1 MELGGLLA
9 ADGQRTAGIGGS
21 LRLRAYA
28 FVRSVDPAIYLLN
41 TAIPFVDD
49 IFSQLREAA
58 DTRVLAEIR
67 DGEITGVTG
76 NELLELVR
84 KARTFIASKKL
95 RKGDR
100 CGLLA
105 ANSIRWVAV
114 DLALMAE
121 GLIVVPLYSRQAP
134 AELVAMMKD
143 CTPSLVCCGDAA
155 LRDGIS
161 ENWKEAPRQYLF
173 DEIFAGVDG
182 VQLERP
188 QVAKDDP
195 VKIIYTSG
203 TSGEAKG
210 VVLTA
215 ANVGFMLDRTAERL
229 SELMSM
235 SMSGVDSGQ
244 DRIFHYLPFTFA
256 ASWIALLTFLK
267 RRSLVTINMDLAKIA
282 NDMRVVAPDYF
293 LNVPQLLER
302 MRRAVDEQLWQTGG
316 VAQAIYSRAKAAWV
330 RQQEKQPKAG
340 DALWLGLANR
350 LVFPA
355 IRKKM
360 IGKNLKALI
369 CGSAPLSAETQ
380 LYFMMLGIR
389 VLQVYGLTETTA
401 ICTMDDPNQV
411 EVGRVGPAI
420 AGMEMRLGE
429 NDEIVVRGPNIF
441 LKYWNRPEQTAEALR
456 DGWFHTGDQGE
467 VNAAGNWRIA
477 GRIKNLIVL
486 GSGHKISPEPIENAI
501 AKLLPDAQQVVIVG
515 NGWGYL
521 SVLVTGS
528 VAPENVQ
535 AALDAVNTEL
545 PHYKQVRAFRVIPD
559 PFSIENGLL
568 TVNGKLKR
576 DAIAGRMKEKIED
589 MYRVRQAV

>member
-1 MELGGLLA
+1 LSTLG
-9 ADGQRTAGIGGS
+9 
-21 LRLRAYA
+21 
-28 FVRSVDPAIYLLN
+28 
-41 TAIPFVDD
+41 PFVGE
-49 IFSQLREAA
+49 IFSHLNAA
-58 DTRVLAEIR
+58 ANTRILAEIR
-67 DGEITGVTG
+67 EGEVTGVTG
-76 NELLELVR
+76 SELLELVR
-84 KARTFIASKKL
+84 KARTFIASKGL

-105 ANSIRWVAV
+105 ANSIRWVAM

-143 CTPSLVCCGDAA
+143 CTPALVCCGGAA
-155 LRDGIS
+155 LRDGIAQS
-161 ENWKEAPRQYLF
+161 WADAPPQFVF
-173 DEIFAGVDG
+173 DEIFAGVEG

-188 QVAKDDP
+188 QVGIDSP
-195 VKIIYTSG
+195 VTIIYTSG

-215 ANVGFMLDRTAERL
+215 ANVGFMLERTGERL
-229 SELMSM
+229 GELMS
-235 SMSGVDSGQ
+235 SAPSGSAGQ

-267 RRSLVTINMDLAKIA
+267 RRSLVTINMDLARIA
-282 NDMRVVAPDYF
+282 SDMRIVAPDYF

-316 VAQAIYSRAKAAWV
+316 VAQAIYERAKGAWAR
-330 RQQEKQPKAG
+330 RQDGQARAG
-340 DALWLGLANR
+340 DGVWLGLANA

-401 ICTMDDPNQV
+401 ICTMDDPNRV
-411 EVGRVGPAI
+411 EVGLVGPAI
-420 AGMEMRLGE
+420 RGMEMRLGE
-429 NDEIVVRGPNIF
+429 NDEIVVRGPNVF
-441 LKYWNRPEQTAEALR
+441 SGYWNRPEQTAEALR
-456 DGWFHTGDQGE
+456 GGWFHTGDQGE

-477 GRIKNLIVL
+477 GRIKNLIIL
-486 GSGHKISPEPIENAI
+486 GSGHKISPEPIESAI
-501 AKLLPDAQQVVIVG
+501 AKNLPGAQQVVIVG
-515 NGWGYL
+515 NGRGYL
-521 SVLVTGS
+521 SVIVTGS
-528 VAPENVQ
+528 VTAEHVQ
-535 AALDAVNTEL
+535 SALDVVNPDL
-545 PHYKQVRAFRVIPD
+545 PHYKQVRAFFVREEA
-559 PFSIENGLL
+559 FSIESGTL

-576 DAIAGRMKEKIED
+576 DVIAARMKDSIEEI
-589 MYRVRQAV
+589 YGVRQAV

>member
-1 MELGGLLA
+1 M
-9 ADGQRTAGIGGS
+9 S
-21 LRLRAYA
+21 
-28 FVRSVDPAIYLLN
+28 
-41 TAIPFVDD
+41 FVDD
-49 IFSQLREAA
+49 TFGALERTGSATA
-58 DTRVLAEIR
+58 LAEIR
-67 DGEITGVTG
+67 DGEVAGVTG
-76 NELLELVR
+76 SELLEMVR
-84 KARTFIASKKL
+84 KARTFIASKGLK
-95 RKGDR
+95 KGER
-100 CGLLA
+100 CGLLG
-105 ANSIRWVAV
+105 ANSIRWVAI

-143 CTPSLVCCGDAA
+143 CSPALVCCGDAG
-155 LRDGIS
+155 LRDAIAQS
-161 ENWKEAPRQYLF
+161 WAEAPPGFLF

-182 VQLERP
+182 VRLEGP
-188 QVAKDDP
+188 QVGMDNP
-195 VKIIYTSG
+195 VTIIYTSG

-215 ANVGFMLDRTAERL
+215 ANVSFMLERTAERL
-229 SELMSM
+229 EQLI
-235 SMSGVDSGQ
+235 SGSSSHVREQ

-256 ASWIALLTFLK
+256 ASWIALLTFMK
-267 RRSLVTINMDLAKIA
+267 RRSLVTINMDLTKIA

-316 VAQAIYSRAKAAWV
+316 VAQAIYSRAKGAWARWQDGRV
-330 RQQEKQPKAG
+330 KAG
-340 DALWLGLANR
+340 DPIWLGLANV

-369 CGSAPLSAETQ
+369 CGSAPLSVETQ

-401 ICTMDDPNQV
+401 ICTMDDPNRV

-420 AGMEMRLGE
+420 PGMEMKLGE
-429 NDEIVVRGPNIF
+429 HDEILVRGPNVF
-441 LKYWNRPEQTAEALR
+441 PGYWKRPEQTAEALR

-467 VNAAGNWRIA
+467 VDAAGNWRIA

-501 AKLLPDAQQVVIVG
+501 AKILPEAQQVVVVG
-515 NGWGYL
+515 NGRGYL
-521 SVLVTGS
+521 SAIVTGK
-528 VAPENVQ
+528 VGAEHVQ
-535 AALDAVNTEL
+535 SALDVVNPEL
-545 PHYKQVRAFRVIPD
+545 PHYKQVRAFVVRGEA
-559 PFSIENGLL
+559 FSIESGTL

-576 DAIAGRMKEKIED
+576 DVIAARMKDEIEE

>member
-1 MELGGLLA
+1 MSTL
-9 ADGQRTAGIGGS
+9 
-21 LRLRAYA
+21 
-28 FVRSVDPAIYLLN
+28 
-41 TAIPFVDD
+41 IPFIGE
-49 IFSQLREAA
+49 IFSQLQAAA
-58 DTRVLAEIR
+58 DTRILAEIR
-67 DGEITGVTG
+67 EGEVTGVTG
-76 NELLELVR
+76 DELLELVR
-84 KARTFIASKKL
+84 KARTFIAAKGL
-95 RKGDR
+95 RKGER

-105 ANSIRWVAV
+105 ANSIRWEAM

-143 CTPSLVCCGDAA
+143 CTPGMVCCGDAA
-155 LRDGIS
+155 LRDAIAQS
-161 ENWKEAPRQYLF
+161 WTEAPPQFLF
-173 DEIFAGVDG
+173 EEIFAGVDG

-188 QVAKDDP
+188 QVGNDSP
-195 VKIIYTSG
+195 LTIIYTSG

-215 ANVGFMLDRTAERL
+215 ANVGFMLERTAERL
-229 SELMSM
+229 EQLMSG
-235 SMSGVDSGQ
+235 SSSGSRSGLGRQ

-267 RRSLVTINMDLAKIA
+267 RRSLVTINMDLTKIA

-316 VAQAIYSRAKAAWV
+316 VVQAVYSRAKGAWAR
-330 RQQEKQPKAG
+330 RQEGQAKPG
-340 DALWLGLANR
+340 DAVWLGLANW

-360 IGKNLKALI
+360 IGRNLKALI

-380 LYFMMLGIR
+380 LYFLMLGIR

-401 ICTMDDPNQV
+401 ICTMDDPNRV

-420 AGMEMRLGE
+420 PGMEMKLGE
-429 NDEIVVRGPNIF
+429 HDEILVRGPNVF
-441 LKYWNRPEQTAEALR
+441 TGYWNRREQTAEDLR

-501 AKLLPDAQQVVIVG
+501 AKNLPEAQQVVVVG
-515 NGWGYL
+515 NGRGYL
-521 SVLVTGS
+521 SAIVTGN
-528 VAPENVQ
+528 VAAEHVQ
-535 AALDAVNTEL
+535 SALDVVNPEL
-545 PHYKQVRAFRVIPD
+545 PHYKQVRAFVVRGEA
-559 PFSIENGLL
+559 FSIESGTL

-576 DAIAGRMKEKIED
+576 DVIAARMKDEIDE
-589 MYRVRQAV
+589 MYKVRQAV

>member
-1 MELGGLLA
+1 M
-9 ADGQRTAGIGGS
+9 
-21 LRLRAYA
+21 
-28 FVRSVDPAIYLLN
+28 N
-41 TAIPFVDD
+41 TPIPFVGD
-49 IFSQLREAA
+49 IFSQLHSAA
-58 DTRVLAEIR
+58 DTRILAEIR
-67 DGEITGVTG
+67 EGEITGVTG
-76 NELLELVR
+76 NDLLELIR
-84 KARTFIASKKL
+84 KARTFVVSKGLK
-95 RKGDR
+95 KGDR

-105 ANSIRWVAV
+105 ANSIRWVAM

-143 CTPSLVCCGDAA
+143 STPSMVCCGDAA
-155 LRDGIS
+155 LRDGIAQS
-161 ENWKEAPRQYLF
+161 WPDAPPQFLF

-182 VQLERP
+182 MQLDRP
-188 QVAKDDP
+188 QVGKDDP
-195 VKIIYTSG
+195 VTIIYTSG

-229 SELMSM
+229 SELMSG
-235 SMSGVDSGQ
+235 SSSGAARQ
-244 DRIFHYLPFTFA
+244 DCIFHYLPFTFA

-282 NDMRVVAPDYF
+282 SDMRTVAPDYF

-316 VAQAIYSRAKAAWV
+316 VPQAIYSRAKAAWV
-330 RQQEKQPKAG
+330 RRQEKQSGTG
-340 DALWLGLANR
+340 DALWLGLANW

-360 IGKNLKALI
+360 IGKHLKALI

-389 VLQVYGLTETTA
+389 MLQVYGLTETTA
-401 ICTMDDPNQV
+401 ICTMDDPNRV

-420 AGMEMRLGE
+420 PGMDMKLGE
-429 NDEIVVRGPNIF
+429 NDEILVRGPNIF
-441 LKYWNRPEQTAEALR
+441 REYWNRPEQTAEALR

-501 AKLLPDAQQVVIVG
+501 AKLLPEAQQVVVVG
-515 NGWGYL
+515 NGRGYL

-528 VAPENVQ
+528 VTAEKVQ
-535 AALDAVNTEL
+535 AALDAVNPDL
-545 PHYKQVRAFRVIPD
+545 PHYKQVRVFRVIREQ
-559 PFSIENGLL
+559 FSIENGSL

-576 DAIAGRMKEKIED
+576 EAIASRMKNDIEE
-589 MYRVRQAV
+589 MYLVKQAV

>member
-1 MELGGLLA
+1 L
-9 ADGQRTAGIGGS
+9 
-21 LRLRAYA
+21 
-28 FVRSVDPAIYLLN
+28 VRNFDLAIYLLN
-41 TAIPFVDD
+41 TTIPFVGD
-49 IFSQLREAA
+49 IFSQLQVAA

-67 DGEITGVTG
+67 GGELTGVSG
-76 NELLELVR
+76 NELLELIR
-84 KARTFIASKKL
+84 KARTFIASKRLK
-95 RKGDR
+95 KGDR

-105 ANSIRWVAV
+105 ANSIRWVAM

-143 CTPSLVCCGDAA
+143 STPAMVCCGDVA
-155 LRDGIS
+155 LRDGIAQI
-161 ENWKEAPRQYLF
+161 WPEAPPQYLF
-173 DEIFAGVDG
+173 DEIFTGVDG
-182 VQLERP
+182 VELERP
-188 QVAKDDP
+188 QVGKDDP
-195 VKIIYTSG
+195 VTIIYTSG

-215 ANVGFMLDRTAERL
+215 SNVGFMLDRTAERL
-229 SELMSM
+229 SELMSG
-235 SMSGVDSGQ
+235 SSSGTARQ

-267 RRSLVTINMDLAKIA
+267 RRSLVIINTDLAKIA
-282 NDMRVVAPDYF
+282 NDMRAAAPDYF

-316 VAQAIYSRAKAAWV
+316 VPQAIYSRAKAAWV
-330 RQQEKQPKAG
+330 RQQEKQSRAG
-340 DALWLGLANR
+340 DALWLGLAKQ

-360 IGKNLKALI
+360 LGKNLKALI

-401 ICTMDDPNQV
+401 ICTMDDPNRV

-420 AGMEMRLGE
+420 SGMEMRLGE
-429 NDEIVVRGPNIF
+429 NDEILVRGPNIF
-441 LKYWNRPEQTAEALR
+441 HEYWNRPEQTAEALR

-501 AKLLPDAQQVVIVG
+501 AKLLPEAQQVVVMG
-515 NGWGYL
+515 NGRGYL
-521 SVLVTGS
+521 SALMTGS
-528 VAPENVQ
+528 VTAEKAQ
-535 AALDAVNTEL
+535 AALDAVNPEL
-545 PHYKQVRAFRVIPD
+545 PHYKQVRAFRIIPE
-559 PFSIENGLL
+559 PFSIENGAL

-576 DAIAGRMKEKIED
+576 DVIASRMKNEIED
-589 MYRVRQAV
+589 MYRVKQAV